1 MGSQAAL
8 DAHISV
14 ERERICNP
22 HRVSSSADPED
33 GITSGMEEALN
44 GRKADRKIDSWDS
57 LWRLLFPA
65 DLEIPEP
72 GMRAPSLPPLE
83 QARCS
88 SAPAKMLRS

>member
-8 DAHISV
+8 DAHTSV

-22 HRVSSSADPED
+22 QRVSSSADPED

-44 GRKADRKIDSWDS
+44 GRKADRKIDSWES

-65 DLEIPEP
+65 DLEMPEP
-72 GMRAPSLPPLE
+72 GMRTPSLPPSSRPV
-83 QARCS
+83 AR
-88 SAPAKMLRS
+88 APLSRC